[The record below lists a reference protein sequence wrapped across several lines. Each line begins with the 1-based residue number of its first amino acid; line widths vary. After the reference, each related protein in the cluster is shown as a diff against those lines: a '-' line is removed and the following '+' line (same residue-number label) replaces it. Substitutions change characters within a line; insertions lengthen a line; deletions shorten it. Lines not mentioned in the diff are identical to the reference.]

1 MNMVSY
7 VKERFYNPGV
17 RKHSKNISWMFFARI
32 GSMVISFLAT
42 AYTARNLGP
51 TNYGELSYAI
61 SFTALFGFI
70 ASLGIDQI
78 LQRDLIKYPEKRNV
92 YLGSAVTIRVIS
104 SLLAISVCVTSA
116 IFLSP

>member
-70 ASLGIDQI
+70 GIG
-78 LQRDLIKYPEKRNV
+78 RNNYRYNV
-92 YLGSAVTIRVIS
+92 FVGKSRRNIYGY
-104 SLLAISVCVTSA
+104 
-116 IFLSP
+116 